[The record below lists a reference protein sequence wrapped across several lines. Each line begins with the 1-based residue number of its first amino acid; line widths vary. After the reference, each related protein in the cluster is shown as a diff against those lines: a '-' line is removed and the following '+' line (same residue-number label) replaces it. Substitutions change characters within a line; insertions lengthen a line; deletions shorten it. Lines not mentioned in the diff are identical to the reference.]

1 MAKSVEG
8 EQRARQF
15 DEVSPKV
22 CSSSKPSCPYCGS
35 TDIIHKGHRKNKAGP
50 VQLFKC
56 KSCGRR
62 FSESRTKIR
71 RLPPGIAEEYLLEF
85 KSLKAVLANKDLG
98 ISKTTLHR
106 RIIEEAKNSPDWDEL
121 SKVMKEQSG
130 WGFVMG
136 IDTSGLKIRGK
147 NYVYLHIADAASH
160 DPLAYAVCE
169 KEDVATVEPILLRL
183 RNLGYRPRIVVT
195 DLAPEL
201 TASIRRVFPCAI
213 IQGCVFHLLRRL
225 NKKLPTKKTVRKV
238 GREKVSLWLKV
249 KDLIKCACIS
259 KDKETR
265 QHFLDE
271 LKCLKLDEKARNV
284 VNLFLADLKYYHTM
298 DEDEFKDFKTNILY
312 NNTCERHIGLIK
324 DLKSSMK
331 GFKSLDSARNIIKLF
346 WFHKRMLSKNEED
359 APVHDLR
366 EKEGAF
372 GYYAPL
378 TFYYGRTNL
387 GMLSKASGIP
397 RELLNK
403 TALKMGLT
411 IIGDYAFDKTQLND
425 IQNSLLKTGE
435 KSLKAIMQEIGCDQ
449 PTTEELLRM
458 FGFRVHYSSFDPSHM
473 TVSFAGP
480 E

>member
-1 MAKSVEG
+1 L
-8 EQRARQF
+8 
-15 DEVSPKV
+15 
-22 CSSSKPSCPYCGS
+22 PY
-35 TDIIHKGHRKNKAGP
+35 
-50 VQLFKC
+50 
-56 KSCGRR
+56 
-62 FSESRTKIR
+62 
-71 RLPPGIAEEYLLEF
+71 GIAEKYLLQF
-85 KSLKAVLANKDLG
+85 KSLNAVLENKDLG
-98 ISKTTLHR
+98 ISKSTLHR
-106 RIIEEAKNSPDWDEL
+106 RIIEEAKNSPDWGEL
-121 SKVMKEQSG
+121 YKAMKERSG

-136 IDTSGLKIRGK
+136 IDTSGLKISGK
-147 NYVYLHIADAASH
+147 NYVYLHIADVTSH

-169 KEDVATVEPILLRL
+169 NEDVATVEPILLQL

-201 TASIRRVFPCAI
+201 IASIRRVFPCAI
-213 IQGCVFHLLRRL
+213 IQGCVFHVLLWL
-225 NKKLPTKKTVRKV
+225 DKELPTKKTVRKV

-249 KDLIKCACIS
+249 KELINCACIS

-271 LKCLKLDEKARNV
+271 LSCLRLDEKARNA
-284 VNLFLADLKYYHTM
+284 VNLFFANLKYYHTM
-298 DEDEFKDFKTNILY
+298 DEDEFKNFKTNILY
-312 NNTCERHIGLIK
+312 NNACERHIGLIK
-324 DLKSSMK
+324 DLKGTMK
-331 GFKSLDSARNIIKLF
+331 GFKSLDSAQNIVRLF
-346 WFHKRMLSKNEED
+346 WFHKRMHSENEED
-359 APVHDLR
+359 ASVHGLPG
-366 EKEGAF
+366 KEVSF

-378 TFYYGRTNL
+378 TFYYDRTNL

-458 FGFRVHYSSFDPSHM
+458 FGFKVRYSSFDPSHM

>member
-1 MAKSVEG
+1 MCTLSKS
-8 EQRARQF
+8 
-15 DEVSPKV
+15 
-22 CSSSKPSCPYCGS
+22 SCPHCGS
-35 TDIIHKGHRKNKAGP
+35 TDIIHKGHRKNKADP

-62 FSESRTKIR
+62 FSENRTKIR
-71 RLPPGIAEEYLLEF
+71 RLPPGIAEKYLLEF
-85 KSLKAVLANKDLG
+85 KSLDAVLANKDLG

-121 SKVMKEQSG
+121 SKVMKEQSDS
-130 WGFVMG
+130 GFVMG

-147 NYVYLHIADAASH
+147 NYVYLHIADATSH

-169 KEDVATVEPILLRL
+169 NEDIATVEPILLRL
-183 RNLGYRPRIVVT
+183 RNLGYRPRIAVT

-201 TASIRRVFPCAI
+201 IASIRRVFPLAI
-213 IQGCVFHLLRRL
+213 IQGCVFHVLRRL
-225 NKKLPTKKTVRKV
+225 NKELPTKKTVRKV
-238 GREKVSLWLKV
+238 GRDKVSLWLKV
-249 KDLIKCACIS
+249 KELIHCACIS

-265 QHFLDE
+265 QHFLDKLE
-271 LKCLKLDEKARNV
+271 CLKLDEKARNA
-284 VNLFLADLKYYHTM
+284 VNLFLANLKYYHTM
-298 DEDEFKDFKTNILY
+298 DEDEFKNFKTNILY

-324 DLKSSMK
+324 DLKSPMK
-331 GFKSLDSARNIIKLF
+331 GFKSLDSARKIIKLF
-346 WFHKRMLSKNEED
+346 WFHKRMLSENEED
-359 APVHDLR
+359 APVHSLP
-366 EKEGAF
+366 EKEGPF
-372 GYYAPL
+372 VYYAPL

-425 IQNSLLKTGE
+425 IQNSLLKAGE

-449 PTTEELLRM
+449 PTTEELLCK
-458 FGFRVHYSSFDPSHM
+458 FGFKVHYPSFDPSQM
-473 TVSFAGP
+473 TVSFAGH